1 MADVQRTSP
10 RQAME
15 TTSVSFI
22 TIFALS
28 FLLFSAIAVVGQLLG
43 AQFPSRF
50 AEPHQTQIITR
61 KLRANQGVQCG
72 RNFFSRQKVVA
83 HRHRKR

>member
-43 AQFPSRF
+43 AQWRTWLPG
-50 AEPHQTQIITR
+50 AE
-61 KLRANQGVQCG
+61 GVKSLTGGVKAAVYTFMSHLQ
-72 RNFFSRQKVVA
+72 
-83 HRHRKR
+83 